1 MNFDELYKMLGYGLV
16 CLLVFYV
23 AAKSIRFQ
31 LGVIEGLMG
40 IKKKTDTA
48 EAQDQAQA
56 QDEDDD
62 EDEDQAH
69 GESSDDDAE

>member
-1 MNFDELYKMLGYGLV
+1 MNLDELYKMLGYGLV

-48 EAQDQAQA
+48 EAQDQAQD
-56 QDEDDD
+56 QDDD
-62 EDEDQAH
+62 EDEDQAQ